1 MNALE
6 STRKIGFF
14 QVILTLL
21 SLVLAM
27 IASITAVFKVVKY
40 ESESKMIAYLAA
52 FISLLFSISIY
63 NLIFGQIINSSIWVL
78 WIFIIIGTP
87 IAFFVFVHWFWNND
101 EKKKVF
107 ISAYLGSY
115 MFIRGIS
122 LIFTDTYPNEFT
134 MNSKLYNE

>member
-6 STRKIGFF
+6 SHRKIGFF

-27 IASITAVFKVVKY
+27 IASIAAVYKVVKY
-40 ESESKMIAYLAA
+40 EEKMIRVFLGA

-63 NLIFGQIINSSIWVL
+63 NLIFGQIITSSIWVL

-87 IAFFVFVHWFWNND
+87 IACVL
-101 EKKKVF
+101 F
-107 ISAYLGSY
+107 ITLGKA
-115 MFIRGIS
+115 
-122 LIFTDTYPNEFT
+122 DVKNV
-134 MNSKLYNE
+134 

>member
-1 MNALE
+1 
-6 STRKIGFF
+6 
-14 QVILTLL
+14 
-21 SLVLAM
+21 M
-27 IASITAVFKVVKY
+27 IASIAAVSKVVENVY
-40 ESESKMIAYLAA
+40 ERESKMIAYLAA

-87 IAFFVFVHWFWNND
+87 IAWVVFGRWFWHDD
-101 EKKKVF
+101 EKKVF

>member
-27 IASITAVFKVVKY
+27 IASIAAVFKVVEY

-87 IAFFVFVHWFWNND
+87 IAFFVFVRLFWTD
-101 EKKKVF
+101 DTKKVF

-134 MNSKLYNE
+134 MNSQLYNE